1 MDSKKVYVSD
11 WCAQA
16 RPDAYI
22 DVSPVGFNSA
32 EFPRLAERAT
42 IVVSS
47 GVARM
52 QFNPTRAE
60 ARALIEA
67 LEWAL
72 QPVEEAEAA

>member
-1 MDSKKVYVSD
+1 MQSKMVCISSWSVP
-11 WCAQA
+11 A

-22 DVSPVGFNSA
+22 DVSPVGFNGA
-32 EFPRLAERAT
+32 EFPCLAERAT

-52 QFNPTRAE
+52 QFNPTRDE

-72 QPVEEAEAA
+72 QPVEQAEAA

>member
-1 MDSKKVYVSD
+1 MQSKMVYVSD
-11 WCAQA
+11 WCGSA
-16 RPDAYI
+16 RPDASI
-22 DVSPVGFNSA
+22 DVSPVGFNGA
-32 EFPRLAERAT
+32 EFPRLAERET

-47 GVARM
+47 SVARM

>member
-1 MDSKKVYVSD
+1 MDGKIVCISS
-11 WCAQA
+11 WCDTAS
-16 RPDAYI
+16 PDAYI
-22 DVSPVGFNSA
+22 DVSPVGFNGA

-52 QFNPTRAE
+52 QFNPTRDE
-60 ARALIEA
+60 ARALIQA

-72 QPVEEAEAA
+72 QPVAQAEAA

>member
-1 MDSKKVYVSD
+1 MDGKIVCISS
-11 WCAQA
+11 WCGPW
-16 RPDAYI
+16 RTDAYI
-22 DVSPVGFNSA
+22 DVSPVGFNGA

>member
-1 MDSKKVYVSD
+1 MDSKMVCISS
-11 WCAQA
+11 WCVPA

-22 DVSPVGFNSA
+22 YVSPFGFNGA
-32 EFPRLAERAT
+32 EFHRLAERAT

-52 QFNPTRAE
+52 QFNPTRDE
-60 ARALIEA
+60 ARALIAA

-72 QPVEEAEAA
+72 QPVEAEAA

>member
-1 MDSKKVYVSD
+1 MQSKMVCISS
-11 WCAQA
+11 WCVPE
-16 RPDAYI
+16 RPDAYV
-22 DVSPVGFNSA
+22 DVFPVGFNGA
-32 EFPRLAERAT
+32 EFPSLAERAT
-42 IVVSS
+42 IVVCS

-60 ARALIEA
+60 ARALIAA

>member
-11 WCAQA
+11 LCGYA
-16 RPDAYI
+16 RPDAPI
-22 DVSPVGFNSA
+22 DVSPIGWGSA